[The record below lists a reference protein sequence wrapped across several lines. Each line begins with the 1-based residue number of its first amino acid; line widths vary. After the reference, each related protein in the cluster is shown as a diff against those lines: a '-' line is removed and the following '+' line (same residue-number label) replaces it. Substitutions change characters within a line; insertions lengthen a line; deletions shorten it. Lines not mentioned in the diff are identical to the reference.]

1 MLKSLRNALKVEDIR
16 KRLLF
21 TFMMLVVIR
30 FGSNLP
36 IPGVN
41 TEYLKNF
48 FEQQR
53 QLTGDAFSFFNA
65 ITGGSFEQMSVL
77 ALSITPYITASIIM
91 ELMTIAIPKLEELQ
105 REGEDGRKKMMGYTR
120 YLTVGLALIE
130 SIAMSVGFGSQGL
143 LYNFSVK
150 SVLVAVAAMTAGSAF
165 LMWIGERITDKG
177 VGNGISIVLLINII
191 SSLPNDLGPLFER
204 FILNARSVAT
214 AVVAGLIILACIL
227 VMVVF
232 VVLLCDA
239 ERRIPVQYTQKL
251 QGRRMM
257 GGGQNAVIPLK
268 VNTAGVIP
276 VIFASSLMSFPI
288 VISQFFTIDYT
299 SIGGKILATLN
310 SSNWFRPDRP
320 VYSIGLVLYIVL
332 IILFAY
338 FYTSI
343 TFNPLEVANN
353 MKKSG
358 GFIPGIR
365 PGRPTSDYLT
375 RVLNYIIFLGA
386 TGLTIVAVIPII
398 ISGLFNIGS
407 LSFTGTS
414 LIIIVGVIL
423 ETLKAIESSMLV
435 RNYKG
440 FLSD

>member
-1 MLKSLRNALKVEDIR
+1 MV
-16 KRLLF
+16 
-21 TFMMLVVIR
+21 
-30 FGSNLP
+30 NLDA
-36 IPGVN
+36 VS
-41 TEYLKNF
+41 
-48 FEQQR
+48 
-53 QLTGDAFSFFNA
+53 QLGETSSSGITGLINIISGGAFSRLSIFA
-65 ITGGSFEQMSVL
+65 M
-77 ALSITPYITASIIM
+77 SITPYITASIIM

-191 SSLPNDLGPLFER
+191 SSRPNDLGTLFER

>member
-1 MLKSLRNALKVEDIR
+1 
-16 KRLLF
+16 
-21 TFMMLVVIR
+21 
-30 FGSNLP
+30 
-36 IPGVN
+36 
-41 TEYLKNF
+41 
-48 FEQQR
+48 
-53 QLTGDAFSFFNA
+53 
-65 ITGGSFEQMSVL
+65 
-77 ALSITPYITASIIM
+77 
-91 ELMTIAIPKLEELQ
+91 
-105 REGEDGRKKMMGYTR
+105 MGYTR

-191 SSLPNDLGPLFER
+191 SSLPNDLGTLFER

-227 VMVVF
+227 AMVVF
-232 VVLLCDA
+232 VILLCDA

-320 VYSIGLVLYIVL
+320 VYSIGLVLYIIL